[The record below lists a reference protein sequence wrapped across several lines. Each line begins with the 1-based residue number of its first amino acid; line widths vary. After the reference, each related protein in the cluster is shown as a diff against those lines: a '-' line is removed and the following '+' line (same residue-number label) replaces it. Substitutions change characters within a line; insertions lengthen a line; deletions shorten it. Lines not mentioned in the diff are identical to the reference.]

1 MKDKKTLSREIGL
14 EIGMICGKHFLNV
27 EHLHYG
33 YWTKDLKVELA
44 SLPAAQKNYTDF
56 LMSNIPDGVKSILD
70 VGCGMGHT
78 AKRLTEAGYTV
89 DCVSPSSF
97 LAQQARALLQGKS
110 EIFECFY
117 EQLQTDKRYDL
128 VLFSE
133 SFQYI
138 DPETAIQKTLSLVT
152 PGGQMLICDVFKRDV
167 QEKSPISG
175 GHHLSTFFAAA
186 AKHSLSLV
194 KDLDITEETAP
205 SRDLENRICK
215 DVLEPVSNLIEKL
228 VDSRY
233 PTLSTCLKWV
243 YRKKLA
249 KMRHKYFGGQ
259 RTAEVFKKFKTY
271 RLFLYKTNPAA

>member
-14 EIGMICGKHFLNV
+14 EIGTLCGKHFLNV

-44 SLPAAQKNYTDF
+44 NLPAAQKHYTD
-56 LMSNIPDGVKSILD
+56 LLVSSIPDGVSSLLD

-78 AKRLTEAGYTV
+78 AKRLTEAGYKV

-97 LAQQARALLQGKS
+97 LAQHARTLLQGKS

-128 VLFSE
+128 ILFSE

-138 DPETAIQKTLSLVT
+138 DPETAIQKTLSLLN
-152 PGGQMLICDVFKRDV
+152 PDGRMLICDIFKRDLN
-167 QEKSPISG
+167 EKSPISG
-175 GHHLSTFFAAA
+175 GHYLSTFFAVMS
-186 AKHSLSLV
+186 HSPFSLV

-205 SRDLENRICK
+205 TRDIENRLCQE
-215 DVLEPVSNLIEKL
+215 VGEPVSVLVEKFFHN
-228 VDSRY
+228 RY
-233 PTLSTCLKWV
+233 PLLTRFLKWTF
-243 YRKKLA
+243 RKKLD
-249 KMRHKYFGGQ
+249 KMRRKYFSGQ
-259 RTAEVFKKFKTY
+259 RSGQNFIKFKSY
-271 RLFLYKTNPAA
+271 RLFLYKRT